1 MHFTCTFE
9 LGLGEAGHC
18 HCCSPKI
25 PLQWGLG
32 AVTLRALPSAMLS
45 DMTHGSHIFALSSS
59 PQGEKRVQQAPCFCR
74 VGWGGLVSLG
84 SVCFAYA
91 VVFPYFK

>member
-1 MHFTCTFE
+1 MHFTCAFRIGTGGGRS
-9 LGLGEAGHC
+9 L
-18 HCCSPKI
+18 
-25 PLQWGLG
+25 PLLFPQDPLAEG
-32 AVTLRALPSAMLS
+32 AVTLRVLPSAMPS

-91 VVFPYFK
+91 VVFSYFK